1 VDFKEKL
8 VVRNVKRG
16 SLGLVAATALAASFA
31 LAGCSGV
38 SSRDDFAAR
47 VKDKSEQ
54 EVKKEIG
61 KPAAVDNSKPD
72 RVTWTY
78 TSRTFN
84 VENKNKVDPKTVVV
98 FTPAAGKLKVAEIV
112 FEQDSGAPAAR

>member
-1 VDFKEKL
+1 MSKQ
-8 VVRNVKRG
+8 VKDGFLR
-16 SLGLVAATALAASFA
+16 ALALPGIIALSFA
-31 LAGCSGV
+31 LGGCSGV

-54 EVKKEIG
+54 EVTKEVG
-61 KPAAVDNSKPD
+61 KPAAVDNSRPD

-84 VENKNKVDPKTVVV
+84 LENKNKLDQKTVVV
-98 FTPAAGKLKVAEIV
+98 FGPTSRDGKLKVLDV
-112 FEQDSGAPAAR
+112 MYEQTP

>member
-1 VDFKEKL
+1 MAV
-8 VVRNVKRG
+8 
-16 SLGLVAATALAASFA
+16 SFV

-54 EVKKEIG
+54 EVTKAIG
-61 KPAAVDNSKPD
+61 KPAAVDNSRPE

-84 VENKNKVDPKTVVV
+84 LENKNKVDQKTVVV
-98 FTPAAGKLKVAEIV
+98 FGPMSKDGKLKVLDV
-112 FEQDSGAPAAR
+112 MYEQTP

>member
-1 VDFKEKL
+1 MSKQVEYGYL
-8 VVRNVKRG
+8 RAVATAG
-16 SLGLVAATALAASFA
+16 MVAASIVF
-31 LAGCSGV
+31 AGCSGV

-54 EVKKEIG
+54 EVTKEVG
-61 KPAAVDNSKPD
+61 KPAAVDNSRPD

-84 VENKNKVDPKTVVV
+84 LENKNKLDQKTIVV
-98 FTPAAGKLKVAEIV
+98 FGPTSRDRKLKVLDV
-112 FEQDSGAPAAR
+112 TYEQAP